1 MANIKLRHKHFKIP
15 EEVLSALKTGHA
27 GYRGPKKVEGWIRTQ
42 NLLEDKNVSYELL
55 KKIKHFFD
63 NTDPSA
69 NYALFNLN
77 GGELMQSWVAK
88 TLKYARDYVKRAKKN
103 KSVTSTKNQFRKAH
117 TKEPTTTTA
126 KSRTER
132 IPKTRD
138 EIEQGRGAYKENEEH
153 IKNIIFEFINNK

>member
-15 EEVLSALKTGHA
+15 EEVLSSLKTGHA

-63 NTDPSA
+63 TTDASV
-69 NYALFNLN
+69 NYALYNLN
-77 GGELMQSWVAK
+77 GGDIMQTWVSK

-103 KSVTSTKNQFRKAH
+103 KSITSTKNEFRKTH
-117 TKEPTTTTA
+117 TKEKSMKEP
-126 KSRTER
+126 KSRMER
-132 IPKTRD
+132 VPKNRD
-138 EIEQGRGAYKENEEH
+138 EIEKGRGTYKENTEA
-153 IKNIIFEFINNK
+153 IKNIISEFIRNK